1 MPWGY
6 HAVKNIGLG
15 KFFVEMG
22 WIDVSR
28 NDGEQ
33 LDILVRQRAH
43 ETGRVAN
50 FQFVE
55 GSICNRVHD
64 ISFALSQNVI
74 AAIDIFDIA
83 GESLCSV
90 ANEECGKAADIL
102 DRYELM
108 LRRAQAATL
117 QKLVEAIDT

>member
-1 MPWGY
+1 MGY

-55 GSICNRVHD
+55 GSICHRVHD

-90 ANEECGKAADIL
+90 ANEECGKADAPACAGGYAPKARRS
-102 DRYELM
+102 DRY
-108 LRRAQAATL
+108 LRRPAF
-117 QKLVEAIDT
+117 